1 LQQKLKPLYTTAIAE
16 SETEFEKIRKALEKI
31 NEIRGLKNERRM
43 VAKNSGN
50 KETIRRGALMKALQT
65 EAQTMPLFI
74 SISKKGSQKPPPLC
88 GRISPE
94 PNHIS
99 KAGVF

>member
-16 SETEFEKIRKALEKI
+16 SEAEFEKIRKALEKI

-74 SISKKGSQKPPPLC
+74 SMKGQKPPPLC

-99 KAGVF
+99 KAGAFR